1 MEVGRALLV
10 PLMVA
15 AVVCIPVVIA
25 VLICA
30 DELVDRFAGRWAQWR
45 SRHRERRTIAR
56 LDRAVE
62 ADALTRNIDL
72 SRLDRPDRRPLEQ
85 LATELRQLRG
95 HRVGGPGRATV
106 WHEAALASYDNRLRL
121 ACAALGIT
129 QHLDELTGVDRQIE
143 RVRVEG
149 LLHRAGLILPGS
161 RPEPRQRHR

>member
-10 PLMVA
+10 TLMVA
-15 AVVCIPVVIA
+15 AVVCLPMLIA
-25 VLICA
+25 LLICA
-30 DELVDRFAGRWAQWR
+30 DELVDRFAFRWAQWR
-45 SRHRERRTIAR
+45 NRHRERRIIAR

-72 SRLDRPDRRPLEQ
+72 SRLDRPDRQPLEK

-95 HRVGGPGRATV
+95 HRFGYGRATA
-106 WHEAALASYDNRLRL
+106 WHEAALASYDGRLRL

-129 QHLDELTGVDRQIE
+129 QHLDELTGADREIE

-149 LLHRAGLILPGS
+149 LLHRAGLILPAA
-161 RPEPRQRHR
+161 RPEHRQRHR